1 MSYLDDLKHDLA
13 DKAYREAYLEAVRA
27 DNDCNDQTMI
37 LAYRDVVAALEAQLA
52 ATEAREC
59 RTREAL
65 TAIRMLDP
73 SNHHERRTTFDS
85 CTALVGRLLPLACG
99 RWRKKV
105 GND

>member
-59 RTREAL
+59 RTREAKEG
-65 TAIRMLDP
+65 R
-73 SNHHERRTTFDS
+73 ER
-85 CTALVGRLLPLACG
+85 
-99 RWRKKV
+99 
-105 GND
+105 

>member
-65 TAIRMLDP
+65 KVYANPQNWECARCHGQDALNCEEAISGGEKP
-73 SNHHERRTTFDS
+73 WEVKH
-85 CTALVGRLLPLACG
+85 GR
-99 RWRKKV
+99 
-105 GND
+105 